1 MLYYILNFYIE
12 KGSELMTSQN
22 IAEGIRFCSVK
33 TDKFK
38 TCRVNISLAMP
49 LDKNASSRAIL
60 PFMFSRR
67 CAKYPDFISLNRV
80 LDELYGASISAG
92 VLKRGEAQVLS
103 FSLTAVDDRFALD
116 GDKVASECAELLTEM
131 IFDPLTD
138 GESFPNDVV
147 EQEKRL
153 LVELINNELNDKRR
167 YATLR
172 CEEIMFADEAYGFN
186 RFGTA
191 EDVEALTPN
200 AVYAAWR
207 EVLEKSS
214 VQITMVSS
222 MDPQPVADLI
232 KDKFSKINRNP
243 IEIKTQFVPGLP
255 KPEYV
260 AEKMPLKQ
268 GKLVMGFRTGMRN
281 EDDMMPAMKVA
292 VDIFGGGT
300 YSKLF
305 SVVREKMSLCYYCAA
320 ALFNSKGIVM
330 VSSGIE
336 DANEEK
342 AKNEIINQLRL
353 TANGEFSDEDFSSS
367 VKSLTDSILGNSD
380 TPEEITA
387 WYASQILREKLIT
400 PEQYAEQIADVDRS
414 DVVNAAKTIML
425 DTIFMLKSNGEEE

>member
-1 MLYYILNFYIE
+1 
-12 KGSELMTSQN
+12 MTMQN

-67 CAKYPDFISLNRV
+67 CAKYPDYTSLNRV
-80 LDELYGASISAG
+80 LDELYGAAVSAG
-92 VLKRGEAQVLS
+92 VLKRGEAQVIS
-103 FSLTAVDDRFALD
+103 FSMSAIDDRFALD
-116 GDKVASECAELLTEM
+116 GDKVALECTKLLADM
-131 IFDPLTD
+131 IFDPLTV
-138 GESFPNDVV
+138 GESFPEDII

-153 LVELINNELNDKRR
+153 LVEAIENEQNDKRR
-167 YATLR
+167 YAMLR
-172 CEEIMFADEAYGFN
+172 CEQLMFADEAYGVN
-186 RFGTA
+186 RFGSV
-191 EDVEALTPN
+191 EDVKALTPDV
-200 AVYAAWR
+200 VYAAWR
-207 EVLEKSS
+207 DVLQKAT

-222 MDPQPVADLI
+222 MDPQQIVDLI
-232 KDKFSKINRNP
+232 REKFSEIERHP
-243 IEIKTQFVPGLP
+243 VEIKTLFVSGLP
-255 KPEYV
+255 KPEYIS
-260 AEKMPLKQ
+260 ESMPLKQ
-268 GKLVMGFRTGMRN
+268 GKLVMGFRTGMRS

-305 SVVREKMSLCYYCAA
+305 SVVREKMSLCYYCSA

-330 VSSGIE
+330 VQSGIE

-353 TANGEFSDEDFSSS
+353 TAEGEFTDEDFSSS
-367 VKSLTDSILGNSD
+367 IKSLTDSILGNSD

-387 WYASQILREKLIT
+387 WYASQILRNELKA
-400 PEQYAEQIADVDRS
+400 PETYAKEIANVDRAE
-414 DVVNAAKTIML
+414 VVRAAKTIML
-425 DTIFMLKSNGEEE
+425 DTIFMLKSSGEAE

>member
-1 MLYYILNFYIE
+1 
-12 KGSELMTSQN
+12 MTTQN

-49 LDKNASSRAIL
+49 LDKNASARAIL

-67 CAKYPDFISLNRV
+67 CAKYPDYTSLNRV
-80 LDELYGASISAG
+80 LDELYGAAISAG
-92 VLKRGEAQVLS
+92 VLKRGEAQVIS
-103 FSLTAVDDRFALD
+103 FSMSAIDDRFALD
-116 GDKVASECAELLTEM
+116 GDKVALECTKLLADM
-131 IFDPLTD
+131 IFDPLTE
-138 GESFPNDVV
+138 GESFPEDII

-153 LVELINNELNDKRR
+153 LAEAIENEQNDKRR
-167 YATLR
+167 YAMLR
-172 CEEIMFADEAYGFN
+172 CEQLMFADEAYGIN
-186 RFGTA
+186 RFGSV
-191 EDVEALTPN
+191 EDVKALTSD

-207 EVLEKSS
+207 DVLEKAT

-222 MDPQPVADLI
+222 MDPQPIVDLI
-232 KDKFSKINRNP
+232 KEKFSEIERHP
-243 IEIKTQFVPGLP
+243 VEIKTQFVSGLP
-255 KPEYV
+255 KPEYIS
-260 AEKMPLKQ
+260 ESMPLKQ
-268 GKLVMGFRTGMRN
+268 GKLVMGFRTGMRS

-305 SVVREKMSLCYYCAA
+305 SVVREKMSLCYYCSA

-330 VSSGIE
+330 VQSGIE

-353 TANGEFSDEDFSSS
+353 TAEGEFTDEDFSSS
-367 VKSLTDSILGNSD
+367 IKSLTDSILGNSD

-387 WYASQILREKLIT
+387 WYASQILRNELKA
-400 PEQYAEQIADVDRS
+400 PETYAKEIANVDRAE
-414 DVVNAAKTIML
+414 VVRAAKTIML
-425 DTIFMLKSNGEEE
+425 DTIFMLKSSGEAE

>member
-1 MLYYILNFYIE
+1 
-12 KGSELMTSQN
+12 MTTQN

-38 TCRVNISLAMP
+38 TCRVNISMAMP
-49 LDKNASSRAIL
+49 LDEHASSRAIL

-67 CAKYPDFISLNRV
+67 CAKYPDFTSLNRV
-80 LDELYGASISAG
+80 LDELYGASISVG
-92 VLKRGEAQVLS
+92 VLKRGEAQELS
-103 FSLTAVDDRFALD
+103 FSLTAIDDRFALD
-116 GDKVASECAELLTEM
+116 GDEVALECTKLLTEM
-131 IFDPLTD
+131 IFDPLTN
-138 GESFPNDVV
+138 GESFPEDII

-153 LVELINNELNDKRR
+153 LVEIIENEQNDKRR
-167 YATLR
+167 YAMLK
-172 CEEIMFADEAYGFN
+172 CEEAMFADEAYGIN

-191 EDVEALTPN
+191 EDVKALTPD

-207 EVLEKSS
+207 EVLERST

-222 MDPQPVADLI
+222 MDARPVIDLI
-232 KDKFSKINRNP
+232 KDKFSKIERDP
-243 IEIKTQFVPGLP
+243 VEIKTEFISGLP

-260 AEKMPLKQ
+260 SETMPLKQ
-268 GKLVMGFRTGMRN
+268 GKLVMGFRTGMRS

-305 SVVREKMSLCYYCAA
+305 SVVREKMSLCYYCSA

-330 VSSGIE
+330 VQSGIE

-353 TANGEFSDEDFSSS
+353 TADGEFSNEDFSSS
-367 VKSLTDSILGNSD
+367 IKSLTDSILGNSD

-387 WYASQILREKLIT
+387 WYASQILRKELKT
-400 PEQYAEQIADVDRS
+400 PEAFAEEIRKVDRGE
-414 DVVNAAKTIML
+414 VVRAAKTIML
-425 DTIFMLKSNGEEE
+425 DTIFMLKSSGEAE

>member
-1 MLYYILNFYIE
+1 
-12 KGSELMTSQN
+12 MTTQN

-38 TCRVNISLAMP
+38 TCRVNISMAMP

-67 CAKYPDFISLNRV
+67 CAKYPDFTSLNRV

-92 VLKRGEAQVLS
+92 VLKRGEAQELS
-103 FSLTAVDDRFALD
+103 FSLTAIDDRFALD
-116 GDKVASECAELLTEM
+116 GDKVALECTKLLTEM
-131 IFDPLTD
+131 IFEPLTD
-138 GESFPNDVV
+138 GESFPEDIV

-153 LVELINNELNDKRR
+153 LVEIIENEQNDKRR
-167 YATLR
+167 YAMLK
-172 CEEIMFADEAYGFN
+172 CEEAMFSDEAYGIN
-186 RFGTA
+186 RFGTVD
-191 EDVEALTPN
+191 DVKALTPD

-207 EVLEKSS
+207 DVLEKAT

-222 MDPQPVADLI
+222 MDAQPVIDLV
-232 KDKFSKINRNP
+232 KDKFSRIERNP
-243 IEIKTQFVPGLP
+243 VEIKTEFISGLP

-260 AEKMPLKQ
+260 SESMPLKQ
-268 GKLVMGFRTGMRN
+268 GKLVMGFRTGMRS

-305 SVVREKMSLCYYCAA
+305 SVVREKMSLCYYCSA
-320 ALFNSKGIVM
+320 ALFNSKGIIM
-330 VSSGIE
+330 VQSGIE

-367 VKSLTDSILGNSD
+367 IKSLTDSILGNSD
-380 TPEEITA
+380 TPEEITT
-387 WYASQILREKLIT
+387 WYASQILRKELKT
-400 PEQYAEQIADVDRS
+400 PENFADEIKSVDRAE
-414 DVVNAAKTIML
+414 VIRAAKTIML
-425 DTIFMLKSNGEEE
+425 DTVFMLKSSGEAE

>member
-1 MLYYILNFYIE
+1 
-12 KGSELMTSQN
+12 MTMQN

-49 LDKNASSRAIL
+49 LDKNASARAIL

-67 CAKYPDFISLNRV
+67 CAKYPDYTSLNRV
-80 LDELYGASISAG
+80 LDELYGAAVSAG
-92 VLKRGEAQVLS
+92 VLKRGEAQVIS
-103 FSLTAVDDRFALD
+103 FSMSAIDDRFALD
-116 GDKVASECAELLTEM
+116 GDKVALECTKLLADM
-131 IFDPLTD
+131 IFDPLTE
-138 GESFPNDVV
+138 GESFPEDII

-153 LVELINNELNDKRR
+153 LVEAIENEQNDKRR
-167 YATLR
+167 YAMLR
-172 CEEIMFADEAYGFN
+172 CEQLMFADEAYGIN
-186 RFGTA
+186 RFGSV
-191 EDVEALTPN
+191 EDVKALTPD

-207 EVLEKSS
+207 DVLEKAT

-222 MDPQPVADLI
+222 MDPQPIVDLI
-232 KDKFSKINRNP
+232 KEKFSEIERHP
-243 IEIKTQFVPGLP
+243 VEIKTQFVSGLP
-255 KPEYV
+255 KPEYIS
-260 AEKMPLKQ
+260 ESMPLKQ
-268 GKLVMGFRTGMRN
+268 GKLVMGFRTGMRS

-305 SVVREKMSLCYYCAA
+305 SVVREKMSLCYYCSA

-330 VSSGIE
+330 VQSGIE

-353 TANGEFSDEDFSSS
+353 TAEGEFTDEDFSSS
-367 VKSLTDSILGNSD
+367 IKSLTDSILGNSD

-387 WYASQILREKLIT
+387 WYASQILRNELKA
-400 PEQYAEQIADVDRS
+400 PETYAKEIGSVDRAE
-414 DVVNAAKTIML
+414 VVRAAKTIML
-425 DTIFMLKSNGEEE
+425 DTIFMLKSSGEAE

>member
-1 MLYYILNFYIE
+1 
-12 KGSELMTSQN
+12 MTTQN

-49 LDKNASSRAIL
+49 LDKNASARAIM

-67 CAKYPDFISLNRV
+67 CAKYPDYTSLNRV
-80 LDELYGASISAG
+80 LDGLYGAAVSAG
-92 VLKRGEAQVLS
+92 VLKRGEAQVIS
-103 FSLTAVDDRFALD
+103 FSMSAIDDRFALD
-116 GDKVASECAELLTEM
+116 GDKVALECTKLLADM
-131 IFDPLTD
+131 IFDPLTE
-138 GESFPNDVV
+138 GESFPEDII

-153 LVELINNELNDKRR
+153 LAEAIENEQNDKRR
-167 YATLR
+167 YAMLR
-172 CEEIMFADEAYGFN
+172 CEQLMFADEAYGIN
-186 RFGTA
+186 RFGSV
-191 EDVEALTPN
+191 EDVKALTPD

-207 EVLEKSS
+207 DVLEKAT

-222 MDPQPVADLI
+222 MNPQPIVDLI
-232 KDKFSKINRNP
+232 KEKFSEIERHP
-243 IEIKTQFVPGLP
+243 VEIKTQFVSGLP
-255 KPEYV
+255 KPEYIS
-260 AEKMPLKQ
+260 ESMPLKQ
-268 GKLVMGFRTGMRN
+268 GKLVMGFRTGMRS

-305 SVVREKMSLCYYCAA
+305 SVVREKMSLCYYCSA

-330 VSSGIE
+330 VQSGIE

-353 TANGEFSDEDFSSS
+353 TAEGEFTDEDFSSS
-367 VKSLTDSILGNSD
+367 IKSLTDSILGNSD

-387 WYASQILREKLIT
+387 WYASQILRNELKA
-400 PEQYAEQIADVDRS
+400 PETYAKEIANVDRAE
-414 DVVNAAKTIML
+414 VVRAAKTIML
-425 DTIFMLKSNGEEE
+425 DTIFMLKSSGEAE

>member
-1 MLYYILNFYIE
+1 
-12 KGSELMTSQN
+12 MTTQN

-49 LDKNASSRAIL
+49 LDKNASARAIL

-67 CAKYPDFISLNRV
+67 CAKYPDYTSLNRV
-80 LDELYGASISAG
+80 LDELYGAAVSAG
-92 VLKRGEAQVLS
+92 VLKRGEAQVIS
-103 FSLTAVDDRFALD
+103 FSMSAIDDRFALD
-116 GDKVASECAELLTEM
+116 GDKVALECTKLLADM
-131 IFDPLTD
+131 IFDPLTE
-138 GESFPNDVV
+138 GKSFPEDII

-153 LVELINNELNDKRR
+153 LAEAIENEQNDKRR
-167 YATLR
+167 YAMLR
-172 CEEIMFADEAYGFN
+172 CEQLMFADEAYGIN
-186 RFGTA
+186 RFGSV
-191 EDVEALTPN
+191 EDVKALTPD

-207 EVLEKSS
+207 DVLEKAT

-222 MDPQPVADLI
+222 MDPQPIVDLI
-232 KDKFSKINRNP
+232 KEKFSEIERHP
-243 IEIKTQFVPGLP
+243 VEIKTQFVSGLP
-255 KPEYV
+255 KPEYIS
-260 AEKMPLKQ
+260 ESMPLKQ
-268 GKLVMGFRTGMRN
+268 GKLVMGFRTGMRS

-305 SVVREKMSLCYYCAA
+305 SVVREKMSLCYYCSA

-330 VSSGIE
+330 VQSGIE

-353 TANGEFSDEDFSSS
+353 TAEGEFTDEDFSSS
-367 VKSLTDSILGNSD
+367 IKSLTDSILGNSD

-387 WYASQILREKLIT
+387 WYASQILRNELKA
-400 PEQYAEQIADVDRS
+400 PETYAKEIANVDRAE
-414 DVVNAAKTIML
+414 VVRAAKTIML
-425 DTIFMLKSNGEEE
+425 DTIFMLKSNGEAE

>member
-1 MLYYILNFYIE
+1 
-12 KGSELMTSQN
+12 MTMQN

-67 CAKYPDFISLNRV
+67 CAKYPDYTSLNRV
-80 LDELYGASISAG
+80 LDELYGAAVSAG
-92 VLKRGEAQVLS
+92 VLKRGEAQVIS
-103 FSLTAVDDRFALD
+103 FSMSAIDDRFALD
-116 GDKVASECAELLTEM
+116 GDKVALECTKLLADM
-131 IFDPLTD
+131 IFDPLTE
-138 GESFPNDVV
+138 GESFPEDII

-153 LVELINNELNDKRR
+153 LVEAIENEQNDKRR
-167 YATLR
+167 YAMLR
-172 CEEIMFADEAYGFN
+172 CEQLMFADEAYGVN
-186 RFGTA
+186 RFGSV
-191 EDVEALTPN
+191 EDVKALTPDV
-200 AVYAAWR
+200 VYAAWR
-207 EVLEKSS
+207 DVLQKAT

-222 MDPQPVADLI
+222 MDPQPIVDLI
-232 KDKFSKINRNP
+232 REKFSEIERHP
-243 IEIKTQFVPGLP
+243 VEIKTLFVSGLP
-255 KPEYV
+255 KPEYIS
-260 AEKMPLKQ
+260 ESMPLKQ
-268 GKLVMGFRTGMRN
+268 GKLVMGFRTGMRS

-305 SVVREKMSLCYYCAA
+305 SVVREKMSLCYYCSA

-330 VSSGIE
+330 VQSGIE

-353 TANGEFSDEDFSSS
+353 TAEGEFTDEDFSSS
-367 VKSLTDSILGNSD
+367 IKSLTDSILGNSD

-387 WYASQILREKLIT
+387 WYASQILRNELKA
-400 PEQYAEQIADVDRS
+400 PETYAKEIGSVDRAE
-414 DVVNAAKTIML
+414 VVRAAKTIML
-425 DTIFMLKSNGEEE
+425 DTIFMLKSSGEAE

>member
-1 MLYYILNFYIE
+1 
-12 KGSELMTSQN
+12 MTTQN

-49 LDKNASSRAIL
+49 LDKNASARAIL

-67 CAKYPDFISLNRV
+67 CAKYPDYTSLNRV
-80 LDELYGASISAG
+80 LDELYGAAVSAG
-92 VLKRGEAQVLS
+92 VLKRGEAQVIS
-103 FSLTAVDDRFALD
+103 FSMSAIDDRFALD
-116 GDKVASECAELLTEM
+116 GDKVALECTKLLADM
-131 IFDPLTD
+131 IFDPLTE
-138 GESFPNDVV
+138 GESFPEDII

-153 LVELINNELNDKRR
+153 LAEVIENEQNDKRR
-167 YATLR
+167 YAMLI
-172 CEEIMFADEAYGFN
+172 CEQLMFADEAYGIN
-186 RFGTA
+186 RFGSV
-191 EDVEALTPN
+191 EDVKALTPD

-207 EVLEKSS
+207 DVLEKAT

-222 MDPQPVADLI
+222 MDPQPIVDLI
-232 KDKFSKINRNP
+232 KEKFSEIERHP
-243 IEIKTQFVPGLP
+243 VEIKTQFVSGLP
-255 KPEYV
+255 KPEYIS
-260 AEKMPLKQ
+260 ESMPLKQ
-268 GKLVMGFRTGMRN
+268 GKLVMGFRTGMRS

-305 SVVREKMSLCYYCAA
+305 SVVREKMSLCYYCSA

-330 VSSGIE
+330 VQSGIE

-353 TANGEFSDEDFSSS
+353 TAEGEFTDEDFSSS
-367 VKSLTDSILGNSD
+367 IKSLTDSILGNSD

-387 WYASQILREKLIT
+387 WYASQILRNELKA
-400 PEQYAEQIADVDRS
+400 PETYAKEIANVDRAE
-414 DVVNAAKTIML
+414 VVRAAKTIML
-425 DTIFMLKSNGEEE
+425 DTIFMLKSSGEAE

>member
-1 MLYYILNFYIE
+1 
-12 KGSELMTSQN
+12 MTMQN

-67 CAKYPDFISLNRV
+67 CAKYPDYTSLNRV
-80 LDELYGASISAG
+80 LDELYGAAVSAG
-92 VLKRGEAQVLS
+92 VLKRGEAQVIS
-103 FSLTAVDDRFALD
+103 FSMSAIDDRFALD
-116 GDKVASECAELLTEM
+116 GDKVALECTKLLADM
-131 IFDPLTD
+131 IFDPLTE
-138 GESFPNDVV
+138 GESFPEDII

-153 LVELINNELNDKRR
+153 LVEAIENEQNDKRR
-167 YATLR
+167 YAMLR
-172 CEEIMFADEAYGFN
+172 CEQLMFADEAYGIN
-186 RFGTA
+186 RFGSV
-191 EDVEALTPN
+191 EDVKALTPD

-207 EVLEKSS
+207 DVLEKAT

-222 MDPQPVADLI
+222 MDPQPIVDLI
-232 KDKFSKINRNP
+232 KEKFSEIERHP
-243 IEIKTQFVPGLP
+243 VEIKTLFVSGFP
-255 KPEYV
+255 KPEYIS
-260 AEKMPLKQ
+260 ESMPLKQ
-268 GKLVMGFRTGMRN
+268 GKLVMGFRTGMRS

-305 SVVREKMSLCYYCAA
+305 SVVREKMSLCYYCSA

-330 VSSGIE
+330 VQSGIE

-353 TANGEFSDEDFSSS
+353 TAEGEFTDEDFSSS
-367 VKSLTDSILGNSD
+367 IKSLTDSILGNSD

-387 WYASQILREKLIT
+387 WYASQILRNELKT
-400 PEQYAEQIADVDRS
+400 PETYAKEIENVDRAE
-414 DVVNAAKTIML
+414 VVRAAKTIML
-425 DTIFMLKSNGEEE
+425 DTIFMLKSSGEAE